1 MSEVLARRQE
11 GGRGEEVAGRRHE
24 AGGAAC
30 EVLPWVHVWSAM
42 MSIWS
47 RAVSV
52 SFFDTFNFLRRCKP
66 NQRLIPPSCLCLVEL
81 IACTHVLHP
90 SHLRALHHLPSRP

>member
-42 MSIWS
+42 MSLFS
-47 RAVSV
+47 S
-52 SFFDTFNFLRRCKP
+52 SFSFGSSLLSTFCAGANLT
-66 NQRLIPPSCLCLVEL
+66 ND
-81 IACTHVLHP
+81 
-90 SHLRALHHLPSRP
+90 